1 MNRTEKDPLQKRLE
15 ITNWIL
21 LAVLVAGSLFLRSTR
36 FSLGIL
42 LGGLISI
49 VNFHWLYRNLLS
61 VFTKHLN
68 RARAALMLRYYL
80 RLAVTAIALYWIISR
95 NLVDVI
101 GLVIGL
107 SVVVLNIVLTTVLTL
122 LGTDLKSVPR
132 NNHVNHVEEIN

>member
-1 MNRTEKDPLQKRLE
+1 VNRTEKDPLQKRLE

-21 LAVLVAGSLFLRSTR
+21 LAVLVAGSLLLRSGR

-49 VNFHWLYRNLLS
+49 INFHWLYRNLLG
-61 VFTKHLN
+61 VFKKHLN

-95 NLVDVI
+95 NLADVI

-107 SVVVLNIVLTTVLTL
+107 SVVVLNIVLTTVLVL
-122 LGTDLKSVPR
+122 SGK
-132 NNHVNHVEEIN
+132 NHVEEIN

>member
-1 MNRTEKDPLQKRLE
+1 VNRTEKDPLQKRLE

-21 LAVLVAGSLFLRSTR
+21 LAVLVTGSLFLQSAR

-42 LGGLISI
+42 SGGLISI

-61 VFTKHLN
+61 IFTKHLN
-68 RARAALMLRYYL
+68 SARVALMTHYYI
-80 RLAVTAIALYWIISR
+80 RLAVTAFVLYWFISG

-107 SVVVLNIVLTTVLTL
+107 SIVVLNIVLTTL
-122 LGTDLKSVPR
+122 LALSKK
-132 NNHVNHVEEIN
+132 NCIEEIR

>member
-21 LAVLVAGSLFLRSTR
+21 LTVLVAGSLFLRSPR
-36 FSLGIL
+36 FSLGVL

-61 VFTKHLN
+61 VFQKHLN

-107 SVVVLNIVLTTVLTL
+107 SVVVLNIVLTTILVLSR
-122 LGTDLKSVPR
+122 K
-132 NNHVNHVEEIN
+132 NHVEEIN

>member
-1 MNRTEKDPLQKRLE
+1 VNRTEKDPLQKRLE

-107 SVVVLNIVLTTVLTL
+107 SVVVLNIVLTTLLVLSR
-122 LGTDLKSVPR
+122 K
-132 NNHVNHVEEIN
+132 NHVGEIN

>member
-1 MNRTEKDPLQKRLE
+1 VNRTEKDPLQKRLE

-61 VFTKHLN
+61 VFQKHLN

-80 RLAVTAIALYWIISR
+80 RLAVTTIALYWIISR
-95 NLVDVI
+95 NLINVI

-107 SVVVLNIVLTTVLTL
+107 SVVVLNIVLTTLLVLSR
-122 LGTDLKSVPR
+122 K
-132 NNHVNHVEEIN
+132 NHVEEVN

>member
-1 MNRTEKDPLQKRLE
+1 MKRTEKDPLQKRLE

-21 LAVLVAGSLFLRSTR
+21 LAVLVTGSLFLRSTR

-61 VFTKHLN
+61 VFQKHLN

-107 SVVVLNIVLTTVLTL
+107 SIVVLNIVLTTVLVL
-122 LGTDLKSVPR
+122 SR
-132 NNHVNHVEEIN
+132 NHDEEIR

>member
-21 LAVLVAGSLFLRSTR
+21 LAVLVAGSLLLRSGR

-49 VNFHWLYRNLLS
+49 INFHWLYRNLLG
-61 VFTKHLN
+61 VFKKHLN

-95 NLVDVI
+95 NLADVI

-107 SVVVLNIVLTTVLTL
+107 SVVVLNIVLTTVLVL
-122 LGTDLKSVPR
+122 SGK
-132 NNHVNHVEEIN
+132 NHVEEIN

>member
-21 LAVLVAGSLFLRSTR
+21 LVLLAAGSLALQSMR

-42 LGGLISI
+42 LGGLISVI
-49 VNFHWLYRNLLS
+49 NFHWLYRNLLT
-61 VFTKHLN
+61 VFSKYVN
-68 RARAALMLRYYL
+68 RAHSALMLRYYL
-80 RLAVTAIALYWIISR
+80 RLAVTAVLLYWIISR

-107 SVVVLNIVLTTVLTL
+107 SIVVLNIVLTTL
-122 LGTDLKSVPR
+122 LALSRK
-132 NNHVNHVEEIN
+132 NHVEEVR

>member
-1 MNRTEKDPLQKRLE
+1 VNRTEKDPLQKRLE

-49 VNFHWLYRNLLS
+49 VNFHWLYRNLMN
-61 VFTKHLN
+61 VFSKHLN

-95 NLVDVI
+95 NIVDVI

-107 SVVVLNIVLTTVLTL
+107 SVVVLNIVLTTILVLSR
-122 LGTDLKSVPR
+122 K
-132 NNHVNHVEEIN
+132 NHVEEIN

>member
-1 MNRTEKDPLQKRLE
+1 VNRTEKDPLQKRLE

-21 LAVLVAGSLFLRSTR
+21 LAVMIAGSLFLRSPR

-68 RARAALMLRYYL
+68 KARAALMLRYYI

-107 SVVVLNIVLTTVLTL
+107 SVVVLNIVLTTVLVL
-122 LGTDLKSVPR
+122 SRK
-132 NNHVNHVEEIN
+132 NHVEEIH

>member
-1 MNRTEKDPLQKRLE
+1 VNRTEKDPLQKRLE
-15 ITNWIL
+15 LTNWIL

-61 VFTKHLN
+61 VFQKHLN
-68 RARAALMLRYYL
+68 RARTALMLRYYL

-107 SVVVLNIVLTTVLTL
+107 SVVVLNIVLTTILTIM
-122 LGTDLKSVPR
+122 GTDLKSVPTR
-132 NNHVNHVEEIN
+132 

>member
-1 MNRTEKDPLQKRLE
+1 VKRTEKDPLQKRLE

-61 VFTKHLN
+61 VFKKHLN

-107 SVVVLNIVLTTVLTL
+107 SVVVLNIVLTTIVVFS
-122 LGTDLKSVPR
+122 KK
-132 NNHVNHVEEIN
+132 NHVEEVN

>member
-1 MNRTEKDPLQKRLE
+1 VNRTEKDPLQKRLE

-61 VFTKHLN
+61 VFQKHLN

-107 SVVVLNIVLTTVLTL
+107 SVVVLNIVLTTLLVLS
-122 LGTDLKSVPR
+122 KK
-132 NNHVNHVEEIN
+132 NHVEEVN

>member
-1 MNRTEKDPLQKRLE
+1 VNRTEKDPLQKRLE

-21 LAVLVAGSLFLRSTR
+21 LSVLVAGSLFLQSTR

-61 VFTKHLN
+61 VFQKHLN
-68 RARAALMLRYYL
+68 RARAALMFRYYI

-95 NLVDVI
+95 NLADVI

-122 LGTDLKSVPR
+122 LGTDLKSVPMR
-132 NNHVNHVEEIN
+132 

>member
-1 MNRTEKDPLQKRLE
+1 MNRTEKDPLQKRIE

-21 LAVLVAGSLFLRSTR
+21 LAVLVGGSLFLRSHR

-42 LGGLISI
+42 LGGLISVI
-49 VNFHWLYRNLLS
+49 NFHWLYRNLLN
-61 VFTKHLN
+61 VFSKHLN
-68 RARAALMLRYYL
+68 RARAALMFRYYL

-107 SVVVLNIVLTTVLTL
+107 SVVVLNIMITTL
-122 LGTDLKSVPR
+122 LALSGK
-132 NNHVNHVEEIN
+132 NHVEEVI

>member
-1 MNRTEKDPLQKRLE
+1 VNRTEKDPLQKRLE

-21 LAVLVAGSLFLRSTR
+21 LAVLVAGSLFLRSPR
-36 FSLGIL
+36 FSLGVL

-61 VFTKHLN
+61 VFQKHLN

-107 SVVVLNIVLTTVLTL
+107 SVVVLNIVLTTILVLSR
-122 LGTDLKSVPR
+122 K
-132 NNHVNHVEEIN
+132 NHVEEIN